1 MSRTLVTTKTL
12 AKFMFGGV
20 AAAFIV
26 YFILTSSLSTP
37 LAASLIAIFLFTICA
52 VSLGTRSGI
61 APADVENTEQ
71 ISDPIFV
78 NDTILVNDTWILKH

>member
-37 LAASLIAIFLFTICA
+37 LAASLIAIFLFTAAIA
-52 VSLGTRSGI
+52 SITSEQTLT
-61 APADVENTEQ
+61 APAH
-71 ISDPIFV
+71 FCL
-78 NDTILVNDTWILKH
+78 LVCFLGDLC